1 MARDKE
7 VVPLVDI
14 LLIGV
19 QRGLHGSVARAGD
32 GACGQTAD
40 GVGVV
45 QGQHVI
51 GDCALLRPA
60 EVLRRRGVPQIV
72 VLAVLH
78 DIAAGVGFQLV
89 LGPLR
94 VAGFQAVVEAGADL
108 GVLALQTGLLLN
120 EAGQL
125 DHVVQARALGG
136 DRVGQ
141 SGGLGRKLA
150 VEGIH
155 IVGDALVLIEIVG
168 VWEKVALA
176 LHQAVIVGDGVPEIV
191 LAPIRAV
198 AAVGAGQEGVHVV
211 HKARVHENLRH
222 TDGCRALG
230 NRDVHRC
237 TAGHDGQRLDNV
249 VVGHAGLDFKV
260 TVLDLTGLAAVLDVL
275 LEQPVILDDTGVLE
289 LGRNA
294 GDGRTL
300 GHGDGLGRAQR
311 FLAVQLG
318 VELADLVAAKA
329 DQRQNDEHDQAAKR
343 ETAAGLLVLLVVLD
357 LLHRPAAGL
366 FGGLFLFGLRRLCSL
381 RGFLLVFLRD
391 FLLGQ
396 FKAVYLGLRLERCMA
411 LHRLGRRLL
420 RICAIDPHGRLLTFY
435 GAQGHR
441 DSLILAAEFITSLGE
456 GGGRRPEGANLATA
470 RNISDYIR
478 LSPPPPAGG
487 APSQRGPGLQQHPE
501 IRIGHGEGAA

>member
-1 MARDKE
+1 M
-7 VVPLVDI
+7 L
-14 LLIGV
+14 
-19 QRGLHGSVARAGD
+19 S
-32 GACGQTAD
+32 
-40 GVGVV
+40 
-45 QGQHVI
+45 
-51 GDCALLRPA
+51 
-60 EVLRRRGVPQIV
+60 
-72 VLAVLH
+72 
-78 DIAAGVGFQLV
+78 
-89 LGPLR
+89 PLR
-94 VAGFQAVVEAGADL
+94 VAGFQAVVEAGTDL

-168 VWEKVALA
+168 VREKVALA
-176 LHQAVIVGDGVPEIV
+176 LHQAIIVGDGVPEIV
-191 LAPIRAV
+191 LAPIRTV
-198 AAVGAGQEGVHVV
+198 VAVGAGQEGVHIV

-222 TDGCRALG
+222 TDGSCALG

-260 TVLDLTGLAAVLDVL
+260 AVLDFTGLAAVLDVL

-289 LGRNA
+289 LDRNV
-294 GDGRTL
+294 GDGRAL

-318 VELADLVAAKA
+318 VELADLIAAKA

-357 LLHRPAAGL
+357 LLHRLAAGL

-381 RGFLLVFLRD
+381 RGCLLVFLRD

-420 RICAIDPHGRLLTFY
+420 RICAIDPHGRLLTF
-435 GAQGHR
+435 
-441 DSLILAAEFITSLGE
+441 
-456 GGGRRPEGANLATA
+456 TA
-470 RNISDYIR
+470 HKGTGI
-478 LSPPPPAGG
+478 P
-487 APSQRGPGLQQHPE
+487 
-501 IRIGHGEGAA
+501 

>member
-1 MARDKE
+1 M
-7 VVPLVDI
+7 L
-14 LLIGV
+14 
-19 QRGLHGSVARAGD
+19 S
-32 GACGQTAD
+32 
-40 GVGVV
+40 
-45 QGQHVI
+45 
-51 GDCALLRPA
+51 
-60 EVLRRRGVPQIV
+60 
-72 VLAVLH
+72 
-78 DIAAGVGFQLV
+78 
-89 LGPLR
+89 PLR
-94 VAGFQAVVEAGADL
+94 VAGFQAVVEAGTDL

-168 VWEKVALA
+168 VREKVALA

-230 NRDVHRC
+230 NRNVHRC
-237 TAGHDGQRLDNV
+237 TAGHDGQRLDDV

-260 TVLDLTGLAAVLDVL
+260 AVLDFTGLAAVLDVL

-289 LGRNA
+289 LCRNA
-294 GDGRTL
+294 GDGRAL

-343 ETAAGLLVLLVVLD
+343 ETAAGLLVLLVVHD
-357 LLHRPAAGL
+357 LLRRLAAGL
-366 FGGLFLFGLRRLCSL
+366 FGGFFLFGLRRLCSL

-391 FLLGQ
+391 FLLGR
-396 FKAVYLGLRLERCMA
+396 FKAVYLGLRLDRCMA

-420 RICAIDPHGRLLTFY
+420 RICAIDSHGRLLTFY

-501 IRIGHGEGAA
+501 IRIGHGEGAT

>member
-1 MARDKE
+1 M
-7 VVPLVDI
+7 L
-14 LLIGV
+14 
-19 QRGLHGSVARAGD
+19 S
-32 GACGQTAD
+32 
-40 GVGVV
+40 
-45 QGQHVI
+45 
-51 GDCALLRPA
+51 
-60 EVLRRRGVPQIV
+60 
-72 VLAVLH
+72 
-78 DIAAGVGFQLV
+78 
-89 LGPLR
+89 PLR
-94 VAGFQAVVEAGADL
+94 VAGFQAVVEAGTDL

-168 VWEKVALA
+168 VREKVALA

-230 NRDVHRC
+230 NRNVHRC
-237 TAGHDGQRLDNV
+237 TAGHDGQRLDDV

-260 TVLDLTGLAAVLDVL
+260 AVLDFTGLAAVLDVL

-289 LGRNA
+289 LCRNA
-294 GDGRTL
+294 GDGRAL

-343 ETAAGLLVLLVVLD
+343 ETAAGLLVLLVVHD
-357 LLHRPAAGL
+357 LLRRLAAGL
-366 FGGLFLFGLRRLCSL
+366 FGGFFLFGLRRLCSL

-391 FLLGQ
+391 FLLGR
-396 FKAVYLGLRLERCMA
+396 FKAVYLGLRLDRCMA

-420 RICAIDPHGRLLTFY
+420 RICAIDSHGRLLTFY

>member
-1 MARDKE
+1 M
-7 VVPLVDI
+7 L
-14 LLIGV
+14 
-19 QRGLHGSVARAGD
+19 S
-32 GACGQTAD
+32 
-40 GVGVV
+40 
-45 QGQHVI
+45 
-51 GDCALLRPA
+51 
-60 EVLRRRGVPQIV
+60 
-72 VLAVLH
+72 
-78 DIAAGVGFQLV
+78 
-89 LGPLR
+89 PLR
-94 VAGFQAVVEAGADL
+94 VAGFQAVVEAGTDL

-168 VWEKVALA
+168 VREKVALA

-230 NRDVHRC
+230 NRNVHRC
-237 TAGHDGQRLDNV
+237 TAGHDGQRLDDV

-260 TVLDLTGLAAVLDVL
+260 AVLDFTGLAAVLDVL

-289 LGRNA
+289 LCRNA
-294 GDGRTL
+294 GDGRAL

-318 VELADLVAAKA
+318 VELADLIAAKA

-343 ETAAGLLVLLVVLD
+343 ETAAGLLVLLVVHD
-357 LLHRPAAGL
+357 LLRRLAAGL
-366 FGGLFLFGLRRLCSL
+366 FGGFFLFGLRRLCSL

-391 FLLGQ
+391 FLLGR
-396 FKAVYLGLRLERCMA
+396 FKAVYLGLRLDRCMA

-420 RICAIDPHGRLLTFY
+420 RICAIDSHGRLLTFY

-456 GGGRRPEGANLATA
+456 GGGRRPRERTLPQPEIFLTTSGSLPH
-470 RNISDYIR
+470 R
-478 LSPPPPAGG
+478 LRAEPPPRGG
-487 APSQRGPGLQQHPE
+487 QDYSSILKYASVTEKGRPKKAIIP
-501 IRIGHGEGAA
+501 